1 MKQTEI
7 ISNIKTRLGIESL
20 NDMQLVM
27 SGIETRGT
35 AVLLA
40 PTGSGKTVAF
50 AIPMLRSLPAPQNKV
65 MALVIA
71 PSREL
76 VLQIAEVIRQIA
88 TGYKTTALYG
98 GHPMQEEI
106 NSLSVTPDI
115 IVATPGRLLDHL
127 KRGQLD
133 LSAVGTLVLD
143 EYDKSLELGFADEMR
158 RIVKHL
164 RQMKF
169 LILTSATP
177 LAEKPDWLPLASPL
191 IIDFS
196 AKSDSPRSR
205 TQIVHIESPSRDK
218 IDTLTDLLNTLPD
231 GRVIVFANHRESV
244 ERIYDILR
252 SRNLPVGIY
261 HGGLEQHDRE
271 NAIELLNNNST
282 PILVSTD
289 LGSRGLDISGG
300 VDSVVH
306 YHLPPSPESW
316 THRNGRTA
324 RVDSTGTVYV
334 ITADGET
341 IPDYVDWDRDWYPS
355 GKSDNPIR
363 SLNATLY
370 FNVGKKEKISRG
382 DIVGFLIAK
391 GGLTAQ
397 QIGRIS
403 LRDHCTL
410 VAIPR
415 DAASKTLAAVAGQ
428 KIKNTRVKISLID
441 GLRHHG

>member
-158 RIVKHL
+158 RIVK
-164 RQMKF
+164 
-169 LILTSATP
+169 
-177 LAEKPDWLPLASPL
+177 
-191 IIDFS
+191 
-196 AKSDSPRSR
+196 
-205 TQIVHIESPSRDK
+205 
-218 IDTLTDLLNTLPD
+218 
-231 GRVIVFANHRESV
+231 
-244 ERIYDILR
+244 
-252 SRNLPVGIY
+252 
-261 HGGLEQHDRE
+261 
-271 NAIELLNNNST
+271 
-282 PILVSTD
+282 
-289 LGSRGLDISGG
+289 
-300 VDSVVH
+300 
-306 YHLPPSPESW
+306 
-316 THRNGRTA
+316 
-324 RVDSTGTVYV
+324 
-334 ITADGET
+334 
-341 IPDYVDWDRDWYPS
+341 
-355 GKSDNPIR
+355 
-363 SLNATLY
+363 
-370 FNVGKKEKISRG
+370 
-382 DIVGFLIAK
+382 
-391 GGLTAQ
+391 
-397 QIGRIS
+397 
-403 LRDHCTL
+403 
-410 VAIPR
+410 
-415 DAASKTLAAVAGQ
+415 
-428 KIKNTRVKISLID
+428 
-441 GLRHHG
+441 